1 MKPMLQK
8 RFLPWLAMSLF
19 LFVCAP
25 ASEATDY
32 YLRSD
37 LPFVT
42 PAITSADRFYFNIVP
57 GRSYCLESLSTT
69 GPSWALINTMDAVD
83 PQMTIDFIRRGDASP
98 PVYPL
103 FAANLSKDG
112 RRCFITSGNSLNITN
127 PQLQSSLYFTGV
139 NLGVGVVIRLLESTL
154 SGGFNTSVTN
164 FNFLELT
171 NNLIADTHDNGVISG
186 KVIVKNVITDQTIF
200 TQNFTINPSDRIDIN
215 IHDQVGPGVFG
226 TVTVLHNGPAGSLKG
241 VVSQYRLVS
250 VTPFDFEPVL
260 QQPLLRASGLP

>member
-1 MKPMLQK
+1 M
-8 RFLPWLAMSLF
+8 
-19 LFVCAP
+19 
-25 ASEATDY
+25 
-32 YLRSD
+32 
-37 LPFVT
+37 
-42 PAITSADRFYFNIVP
+42 
-57 GRSYCLESLSTT
+57 
-69 GPSWALINTMDAVD
+69 
-83 PQMTIDFIRRGDASP
+83 
-98 PVYPL
+98 
-103 FAANLSKDG
+103 
-112 RRCFITSGNSLNITN
+112 
-127 PQLQSSLYFTGV
+127 
-139 NLGVGVVIRLLESTL
+139 IRLLESTL

-171 NNLIADTHDNGVISG
+171 NNLISDSHDNGIISG

-250 VTPFDFEPVL
+250 TTPFDFEPVL